1 MKVRRIHNWI
11 LLADLVWV
19 VAALAWAEA
28 LRYGLHWDQATGLS
42 VRNSLPFLVATW
54 IIWTVLSRAMQLDG
68 FRGGWRFPAV
78 VAHLCFGVLFVM
90 AILLAGA
97 YLTRHYVSRLA
108 LTYFGITL
116 FLGLLALRWVAW
128 RWLRRRYLRGNISQ
142 VVIVG
147 SGRVARELALR
158 LNRHPEML
166 CKVVG
171 FLCPGNEAFEL
182 GNHPRESSSV
192 RSVSTLSVVDLLR
205 RHQID
210 ELILALSGPA
220 VPEVLNLAARCR
232 DQGIAVSLVPQPY
245 ELYLSKP
252 NLLDLDGL
260 PLLQLRDVS
269 ATTSFFRWK
278 RIVDIIGA
286 SFLAVAAI
294 PLLAPFAIVLR
305 WKRGASFRWE
315 KRCGWQGRE
324 FFMLRLN
331 VDRDPKGR
339 SHFDRI
345 MWQLSLT
352 EVPQLWNV
360 LRGDMSLVGPRPES
374 PARVRRYSEWQNQRL
389 SVRPGMTGLAQVHG
403 LREQHSSEE
412 KTRFDLRYLL
422 HPSPT
427 ADLSL
432 VIQTLWTLVVRLI
445 RYRDLVEPEL
455 ALSPEAE
462 MPASG
467 DKITLENLH
476 HAHRAQS
483 SAN

>member
-1 MKVRRIHNWI
+1 MKARRIHSWI
-11 LLADLVWV
+11 LVADLIWV
-19 VAALAWAEA
+19 GAALAWAEA
-28 LRYGLHWDQATGLS
+28 LRYGFDWNQTTRLS

-54 IIWTVLSRAMQLDG
+54 IVWTVLSHAMQLDG

-78 VAHLCFGVLFVM
+78 VAQLCFGVLFVM

-108 LTYFGITL
+108 LSYFGLTL
-116 FLGLLALRWVAW
+116 FLGLLAIRWIAW
-128 RWLRRRYLRGNISQ
+128 RGLRRRYRRGDISR

-147 SGRVARELALR
+147 SGRVARELALK

-166 CKVVG
+166 CKVVA

-182 GNHPRESSSV
+182 GAHPHESATV
-192 RSVSTLSVVDLLR
+192 TGVSTLSVGDLLH

-210 ELILALSGPA
+210 ELILALAGPA
-220 VPEVLNLAARCR
+220 MPEVLNLAARCR
-232 DQGIAVSLVPQPY
+232 EQGIAVSLVPQPY

-260 PLLQLRDVS
+260 PLLQLRDAS
-269 ATTSFFRWK
+269 TTNSFLRWK
-278 RIVDIIGA
+278 RMVDIVGG
-286 SFLAVAAI
+286 SFFALVAVPI
-294 PLLAPFAIVLR
+294 LAPFAMVLR
-305 WKRGASFRWE
+305 WNKGAAFRWE

-324 FFMLRLN
+324 FSMLRLN
-331 VDRDPKGR
+331 VGRDPMGG
-339 SHFDRI
+339 SHFDRM

-374 PARVRRYSEWQNQRL
+374 PDRVRRYSEWQNQRL

-412 KTRFDLRYLL
+412 KSRFDLRYLL

-432 VIQTLWTLVVRLI
+432 VIQTLWTLVVRLL
-445 RYRDLVEPEL
+445 RYRDLVEPQL
-455 ALSPEAE
+455 AASPEADS
-462 MPASG
+462 PDSG
-467 DKITLENLH
+467 DKIVLENLQ